1 MSHAFSADE
10 ILEMA
15 EQIER
20 NGAAFYRGSADSVED
35 EDARKFL
42 LQLARMEDNHLK
54 TFAKMREQLS
64 SREKESPT
72 FDPNNEV
79 NLYLGSLADTKVFFD
94 KDIDISSLRGIY
106 KAAILAEKD
115 SIAFY
120 IGLKELVPDYLG
132 KDKLDDIIK
141 EEMKHIK
148 ILNDKL
154 IDLKD

>member
-1 MSHAFSADE
+1 MSHAFSAAE
-10 ILEMA
+10 IFEMA

-20 NGAAFYRGSADSVED
+20 NGASFYRESADRVGD
-35 EDARKFL
+35 EDAREFL
-42 LQLARMEDNHLK
+42 LQLAEMEDNHLK
-54 TFAKMREQLS
+54 TFATMRAELS
-64 SREKESPT
+64 GKEKESPS

-79 NLYLGSLADTKVFFD
+79 NLYLGTLADTKVFFE
-94 KDIDISSLRGIY
+94 KDIDSSTLRGIY

-120 IGLKELVPDYLG
+120 IGIKELVPDYLG

-148 ILNDKL
+148 ILNEKL
-154 IDLKD
+154 IDLGE

>member
-1 MSHAFSADE
+1 MSHTFSADE

-15 EQIER
+15 EQIEK
-20 NGAAFYRGSADSVED
+20 NGAAFYRESAESVED
-35 EDARKFL
+35 TEARKFL
-42 LQLARMEDNHLK
+42 QQLARMEDNHLK
-54 TFAKMREQLS
+54 TFASMRTQLS
-64 SREKESPT
+64 DKEKESPT

-79 NLYLGSLADTKVFFD
+79 NLYLGSLADTKVFFE
-94 KDIDISSLRGIY
+94 KEIDTSSLREIY

-132 KDKLDDIIK
+132 KDKLDNIIK
-141 EEMKHIK
+141 EEMRHIK

-154 IDLKD
+154 IDLEK

>member
-15 EQIER
+15 EQIEK
-20 NGAAFYRGSADSVED
+20 NGASFYRKSADAVADD
-35 EDARKFL
+35 EARKFL

-54 TFAKMREQLS
+54 TFANMREQLS
-64 SREKESPT
+64 DKEKEPPT

-94 KDIDISSLRGIY
+94 KDIDTSSLRGIY

-148 ILNDKL
+148 TLNDRLL
-154 IDLKD
+154 ILEK

>member
-20 NGAAFYRGSADSVED
+20 NGASFYRESADSVGD
-35 EDARKFL
+35 EEARKFL

-54 TFAKMREQLS
+54 TFANMRAQLS
-64 SREKESPT
+64 GKEKESPA
-72 FDPNNEV
+72 FDPNNEI
-79 NLYLGSLADTKVFFD
+79 NLYLGTLADTKVFFE
-94 KDIDISSLRGIY
+94 KDIDTSSLRGVY

-120 IGLKELVPDYLG
+120 IGLKELVPDSLG
-132 KDKLDDIIK
+132 KDNLDDIIK

-154 IDLKD
+154 IDLEE

>member
-1 MSHAFSADE
+1 MSHAFNADE

-20 NGAAFYRGSADSVED
+20 NGALFYRESADSLED
-35 EDARKFL
+35 KDARKFL

-54 TFAKMREQLS
+54 TFANMRAQLS
-64 SREKESPT
+64 GKEKESPS

-79 NLYLGSLADTKVFFD
+79 NLYLGTLADTKVFFQ
-94 KDIDISSLRGIY
+94 KDVDTSTLRGIY

-120 IGLKELVPDYLG
+120 IGIKELVPDYLG

-148 ILNDKL
+148 ILNEKL
-154 IDLKD
+154 IDLGE

>member
-1 MSHAFSADE
+1 MSHAFNADE

-20 NGAAFYRGSADSVED
+20 NGASFYRESADNAGD
-35 EDARKFL
+35 EEARQFL
-42 LQLARMEDNHLK
+42 LQLARMEDNHLR
-54 TFAKMREQLS
+54 TFTNMRAQLS
-64 SREKESPT
+64 GKEKESPS

-79 NLYLGSLADTKVFFD
+79 NLYLGTLADTKVFFE
-94 KDIDISSLRGIY
+94 KAIDTSTLRGIY

-120 IGLKELVPDYLG
+120 VGLKELVPDYLG

-148 ILNDKL
+148 ILNEKL
-154 IDLKD
+154 IDLG

>member
-1 MSHAFSADE
+1 
-10 ILEMA
+10 MA

-20 NGAAFYRGSADSVED
+20 NGASFYRESAENVGD
-35 EDARKFL
+35 EDASDFL
-42 LQLARMEDNHLK
+42 LRLARMEDNHLK
-54 TFAKMREQLS
+54 TFANMRAQLS
-64 SREKESPT
+64 EKEIESPS

-79 NLYLGSLADTKVFFD
+79 NLYLGTLADTKVFFE
-94 KDIDISSLRGIY
+94 KDIDTSSLKGIY

-120 IGLKELVPDYLG
+120 IGIKELVPDYLG

-148 ILNDKL
+148 ILNEKL
-154 IDLKD
+154 IGLGE

>member
-20 NGAAFYRGSADSVED
+20 NGASFYRESADSVGD
-35 EDARKFL
+35 EEARKFL

-54 TFAKMREQLS
+54 IFANMRAQLS
-64 SREKESPT
+64 GKEKKSPA

-79 NLYLGSLADTKVFFD
+79 NLYLGTLADTKVFFE
-94 KDIDISSLRGIY
+94 KDIDTSSLRGVY

-132 KDKLDDIIK
+132 KDNLDDIIK

-154 IDLKD
+154 IDLEE

>member
-1 MSHAFSADE
+1 MSHAFNADE

-20 NGAAFYRGSADSVED
+20 NGASFYRESADSVGD
-35 EDARKFL
+35 EDAREFL
-42 LQLARMEDNHLK
+42 LQLAEMEDDHLK
-54 TFAKMREQLS
+54 TFANMRAQLS
-64 SREKESPT
+64 DKEKESPT
-72 FDPNNEV
+72 FDPNNEI
-79 NLYLGSLADTKVFFD
+79 NLYLGSLADSKVFFE
-94 KDIDISSLRGIY
+94 KDIDTSALRGIY

-132 KDKLDDIIK
+132 KDKLDNIIK

-148 ILNDKL
+148 ILNEKL
-154 IDLKD
+154 IDLGE